1 MAHSSADQRELSDD
15 LQSYKPKIALV
26 LGDPAGIGPELIA
39 RLLAEPDV
47 RSKARLLL
55 IADEAQMCLGMHIAG
70 CTFPYR
76 TIDSLET
83 LDFSDDTPLFY
94 QYRGAAQGE
103 FPRSEASAIGGQYCL
118 DTLETGLRLTQQGAT
133 DALLFGP
140 LNKTSLHMA
149 GMSHSD
155 ELHWFAEYLNFHGPF
170 CEFNVLD
177 NLWTSRVTSHV
188 ALAEVPGLLSQA
200 RVVEAIEL
208 IDTALKRNGLAKP
221 RIGVCGLNPHNG
233 DNGGFGREELDII
246 GPAVKAAREAGIDV
260 DGPYPADTIFL
271 KVQGDAKAFDAVVTM
286 YHDQG
291 QIAIKLMGFSRGV
304 TVQGGLPIPI
314 TTPAHG
320 TAFDIAGQGKANVGA
335 IRQAFE
341 IACRM
346 GSGRR

>member
-1 MAHSSADQRELSDD
+1 MS
-15 LQSYKPKIALV
+15 KTTIAMV

-39 RLLAEPDV
+39 RLLAEPQV
-47 RSKARLLL
+47 RSQANVIL
-55 IADEAQMCLGMHIAG
+55 IADEAEMRRGMRIAG
-70 CTFPYR
+70 VEFPYR
-76 TIDSLET
+76 RVESLDQ
-83 LDFSDDTPLFY
+83 LSFVDDTPLFFDF
-94 QYRGAAQGE
+94 RGDTIGE
-103 FPRSEASAIGGQYCL
+103 FPRSEASVIGGRYSL
-118 DTLETGLRLTQQGAT
+118 DTLEKALRLTEAGTTGAV
-133 DALLFGP
+133 LFGP

-149 GMSHSD
+149 GMAHND
-155 ELHWFAEYLNFHGPF
+155 ELHWFAELLDFHGPF

-188 ALAEVPGLLSQA
+188 ALSEVPGMLSQA
-200 RVVEAIEL
+200 RVVEAIQL

-233 DNGGFGREELDII
+233 DNGSFGREELDII
-246 GPAVKAAREAGIDV
+246 GPAVRSVQALGIAAE
-260 DGPYPADTIFL
+260 GPYPGDTIFL
-271 KVQGDAKAFDAVVTM
+271 KVQGDASAFDAVVTM

-320 TAFDIAGQGKANVGA
+320 TAFDIAGQGKANPGA

-346 GSGRR
+346 GTNHY